1 MCLYI
6 YVCVCVG
13 VCQLEATVVEAL
25 QELNQH
31 KDNENQT
38 KQIVHG
44 KYPCTA
50 LVFACFR
57 CSDDTS

>member
-6 YVCVCVG
+6 YVCVCVC

-38 KQIVHG
+38 KQIVF
-44 KYPCTA
+44 
-50 LVFACFR
+50 LLR
-57 CSDDTS
+57 

>member
-38 KQIVHG
+38 KQIVF
-44 KYPCTA
+44 
-50 LVFACFR
+50 LLR
-57 CSDDTS
+57 

>member
-25 QELNQH
+25 QE
-31 KDNENQT
+31 DNENQT
-38 KQIVHG
+38 KQIVF
-44 KYPCTA
+44 
-50 LVFACFR
+50 LLR
-57 CSDDTS
+57 